1 MGDKYSFLCVIL
13 ISQRLECWHQLTLI
27 THLFPL
33 LSITASIFC
42 CKLTPLPNFPYPHL
56 LLAHRPPCVWADLI
70 AFQTSFHKGKFLRMP
85 IASDYFRL
93 RVSSCIFLFIL
104 VLNKWDLLYTNS
116 LWICWKQTFFNHCIE
131 TRCKRTFNYALW
143 TFKKLLT
150 NWTIKTFSTFVWT
163 QNKFQRCQNNNSNLF
178 AVWVFT

>member
-42 CKLTPLPNFPYPHL
+42 CKLTPLPNFPT
-56 LLAHRPPCVWADLI
+56 LI
-70 AFQTSFHKGKFLRMP
+70 YSSLTALPVFGLISLPFKQAFIKVNSYVCRLPATISDFVFLP
-85 IASDYFRL
+85 VFFCLSWFWINEIYFTRT
-93 RVSSCIFLFIL
+93 LFGF
-104 VLNKWDLLYTNS
+104 VGNKL
-116 LWICWKQTFFNHCIE
+116 FFNHCIE

>member
-42 CKLTPLPNFPYPHL
+42 CKLTPLPNFPT
-56 LLAHRPPCVWADLI
+56 LI
-70 AFQTSFHKGKFLRMP
+70 YSSLTALPVFGLISLPFKQAFIKVNSYVCRLPATISDFVFLP
-85 IASDYFRL
+85 VF
-93 RVSSCIFLFIL
+93 FLFIL